1 MCNFNYFS
9 APYKITMNA
18 NCRVLCH
25 ARSIALRTLIDPLVT
40 IRRMTTRVYFD
51 DIDVGGSW
59 RVVPSF
65 IKSIVFCCKTLL
77 IQIKV
82 QSEEIYVFFLPVMSW
97 RRGLTLQQGKRKW
110 NSTDQHRHGT
120 SSS

>member
-82 QSEEIYVFFLPVMSW
+82 QSEEIYVFFPTSHELEK
-97 RRGLTLQQGKRKW
+97 GINTAAGKRKW